1 MLPPMVEPVGFH
13 TTICMFIKKGS
24 RVYNSEYG
32 FGTALTDE
40 ENHIGAVVKFDR
52 ENKNL
57 LSAKEI
63 SFEMAGDLD
72 YFFESLYLNFCSHL
86 DKDYAKKLFGI
97 CYSQGNSIIY
107 KLYGLDNIEVSVV
120 NQNKSD
126 NKDNNKNTFKN
137 SQFVPSKDFVD
148 KVIKDKKKTEN
159 MTIKDFAKEK
169 ENNMDNLSSY
179 DATLKKQENKDK
191 TCKNDSCTCKNKD
204 NKSCDNN
211 VKYIFVSKDN
221 KELIYGNKEEVADF
235 LWNKKDADEVINE
248 TDDIEDFD
256 VYKITGN
263 IEKVPLQKTVKF
275 SI

>member
-1 MLPPMVEPVGFH
+1 
-13 TTICMFIKKGS
+13 MFIKKGS

-40 ENHIGAVVKFDR
+40 ENHIGAVVKFDK

-107 KLYGLDNIEVSVV
+107 KLYGIDNIEVKIV
-120 NQNKSD
+120 NQN
-126 NKDNNKNTFKN
+126 NNNDNNKNTFKN
-137 SQFVPSKDFVD
+137 GQFDKSKDFVD

-169 ENNMDNLSSY
+169 ENNMDNLSGY
-179 DATLKKQENKDK
+179 DATLKKQDNKDK
-191 TCKNDSCTCKNKD
+191 PCKNDSCACKNKNKNKD

-235 LWNKKDADEVINE
+235 LWNRKDADEVINE
-248 TDDIEDFD
+248 TDDIEEFD

-263 IEKVPLQKTVKF
+263 VEKVPLKKTVKF

>member
-1 MLPPMVEPVGFH
+1 
-13 TTICMFIKKGS
+13 MFIKKGS
-24 RVYNSEYG
+24 RVYNDAYG

-63 SFEMAGDLD
+63 YFEMAFERFYLKSFFYLD
-72 YFFESLYLNFCSHL
+72 GYNSLYT
-86 DKDYAKKLFGI
+86 KKLFGV
-97 CYSQGNSIIY
+97 CYSKDNEITY
-107 KLYGLDNIEVSVV
+107 KLYGIDNIEVKIV
-120 NQNKSD
+120 NQNKNN
-126 NKDNNKNTFKN
+126 NKDKNTFKN
-137 SQFVPSKDFVD
+137 SQFDESKDFVD
-148 KVIKDKKKTEN
+148 KVIKDKKKTET

-169 ENNMDNLSSY
+169 ENNMDNLYGY

-191 TCKNDSCTCKNKD
+191 PCKNVSCACKNNNND
-204 NKSCDNN
+204 KSCDNN
-211 VKYIFVSKDN
+211 VKYIFVNKDN

-235 LWNKKDADEVINE
+235 LWNRKDADEVINE

-263 IEKVPLQKTVKF
+263 VEKVPLKKTVKF

>member
-1 MLPPMVEPVGFH
+1 
-13 TTICMFIKKGS
+13 MFIKKGS

-40 ENHIGAVVKFDR
+40 ENHIGAVVKFDK

-107 KLYGLDNIEVSVV
+107 KLYGLDNIEVKPV
-120 NQNKSD
+120 NQNNDKNN
-126 NKDNNKNTFKN
+126 NKDKNTFKN
-137 SQFVPSKDFVD
+137 SQFDASKNFVD

-169 ENNMDNLSSY
+169 ENSMDNLSGY
-179 DATLKKQENKDK
+179 DATLKKENKDK
-191 TCKNDSCTCKNKD
+191 PCKNDSCACKNKDKD

-235 LWNKKDADEVINE
+235 LWNRKDADEVINE

-263 IEKVPLQKTVKF
+263 IEKVPLKKTVKF